1 MKNHKSRI
9 ISNECGGK
17 QAPYSTNR
25 ERPAFQPQV
34 WGREKRVLMIPRE
47 RSTEQKAESIQMSEF
62 LFIPQHLSGITELT
76 YCSCIHIAKTWEIS
90 RESFL
95 NVYKMTLELL
105 KTSSSK
111 LRRSWKWTSTSCSLQ
126 ENLSGSNTD
135 PLQCAHFYGSI
146 SR

>member
-1 MKNHKSRI
+1 MNVGANRPHIVPTEKDLHSNHKY
-9 ISNECGGK
+9 EEEK
-17 QAPYSTNR
+17 
-25 ERPAFQPQV
+25 
-34 WGREKRVLMIPRE
+34 KRVLMIPRE

-62 LFIPQHLSGITELT
+62 LFILQHLSGITELT

-111 LRRSWKWTSTSCSLQ
+111 LRRS
-126 ENLSGSNTD
+126 
-135 PLQCAHFYGSI
+135 
-146 SR
+146 